1 MINHFRFEDDLIEA
15 KMNVTPK
22 GIEIEIGENCYSVKE
37 ITPRKFAVDLNG
49 ARKMVCCVIEKD
61 KAYLDVEGLLLEL
74 AINLDDTANS
84 VAGGAALA
92 KDKIFA
98 PMPGK
103 VVKILVA
110 EGDNIS
116 AKQPMVIV
124 EAMKMENQVNS
135 PAAGT
140 VKKIN
145 FRDGDQVGTDI
156 PIIELEIESDPEN
169 NK

>member
-1 MINHFRFEDDLIEA
+1 MINHFRYEEESIEA
-15 KMNVTPK
+15 KLNMSPK

-61 KAYLDVEGLLLEL
+61 RAYLDVEGLLLEL
-74 AINLDDTANS
+74 MINADDTTNS
-84 VAGGAALA
+84 SAGGAALA

-110 EGDNIS
+110 EGDEVE
-116 AKQPMVIV
+116 AKQPIVIV

-135 PAAGT
+135 PAAGK

-145 FRDGDQVGTDI
+145 FKDGDQVGTDI
-156 PIIELEIESDPEN
+156 PIIELDI
-169 NK
+169 